1 MINEILEDHVKVVE
15 SVDSWQE
22 SIKLAAEKL
31 LEKNYITPNY
41 VEAAINNIVK
51 NGPYIII
58 MPKVAIPHSRPEDG
72 VNETT
77 VSLLKL
83 NKPVMYPEENSVKV
97 VLMLAAADKEKHLK
111 MISSLTDLLSDSEKM
126 SMIMD
131 ATSEDEILNI
141 IKMNG

>member
-1 MINEILEDHVKVVE
+1 MINEILENHIMVVE

-22 SIKLAAEKL
+22 SIKLSAEKL
-31 LEKNYITPNY
+31 LEKNYITQNY

-58 MPKVAIPHSRPEDG
+58 IPKVAIPHSRPEDG
-72 VNETT
+72 VNETSA
-77 VSLLKL
+77 SLLKL
-83 NKPVMYPEENSVKV
+83 NKPVMYPKDNPVKV

-111 MISSLTDLLSDSEKM
+111 MISSLTDLLSDQEKM
-126 SMIMD
+126 AKIMD
-131 ATSEDEILNI
+131 ATLVEEIVNI